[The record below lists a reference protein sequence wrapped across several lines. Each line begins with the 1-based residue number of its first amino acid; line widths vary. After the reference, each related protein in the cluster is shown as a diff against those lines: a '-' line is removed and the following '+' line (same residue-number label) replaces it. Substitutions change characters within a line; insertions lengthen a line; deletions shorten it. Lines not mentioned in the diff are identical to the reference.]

1 MKKAKI
7 SDFLKYLKYQVEKHS
22 IYALGAQGET
32 VCNILPNLTSME
44 TMNRVDEI
52 LTRISKNL
60 KEYGDKGFDMMTSQA
75 FDCSGL
81 GVYWFLL
88 MQVLLY
94 DTTADGLWK
103 KCTPI
108 SFDDIKEGDM
118 VFQEG
123 TKTVTETSKNGESI
137 KKTVKYMHHVGYYAG
152 NGKVIEAKG
161 RSFGV
166 VCTSLDESWT
176 HYGRPDWWED
186 EKILSRKLKYVKD
199 NMMRGNDVT
208 MVQQS
213 LTDAGYPCGSIDGVY
228 GKKTKAAAKAFQ
240 SANNIKATG
249 NVGEKTCE
257 ALGIYW
263 NG

>member
-118 VFQEG
+118 VS
-123 TKTVTETSKNGESI
+123 V
-137 KKTVKYMHHVGYYAG
+137 TVKNTNETISQILNLKKYLKISVFMVFLAFYY
-152 NGKVIEAKG
+152 
-161 RSFGV
+161 
-166 VCTSLDESWT
+166 
-176 HYGRPDWWED
+176 
-186 EKILSRKLKYVKD
+186 
-199 NMMRGNDVT
+199 
-208 MVQQS
+208 
-213 LTDAGYPCGSIDGVY
+213 
-228 GKKTKAAAKAFQ
+228 
-240 SANNIKATG
+240 
-249 NVGEKTCE
+249 
-257 ALGIYW
+257 
-263 NG
+263 